1 VKYYIGVD
9 WGDRRHQVCVCDE
22 DGKKVKEIKVAETAQ
37 DLSEI
42 GRWLDSGQPLRSQP
56 GG

>member
-22 DGKKVKEIKVAETAQ
+22 DGEKVKEIKVAETAQ

-42 GRWLDSGQPLRSQP
+42 GALARREKSRGV
-56 GG
+56 